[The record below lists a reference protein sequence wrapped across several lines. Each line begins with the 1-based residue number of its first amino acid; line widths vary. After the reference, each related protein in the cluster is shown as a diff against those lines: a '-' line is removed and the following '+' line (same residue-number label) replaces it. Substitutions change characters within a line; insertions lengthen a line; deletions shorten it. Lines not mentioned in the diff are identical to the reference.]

1 MSITRHDIQ
10 SPTSQD
16 VERIQEAVRLLSNG
30 GVLDT
35 SVVPPLARDLMVDVL
50 VKLANGHTLTI
61 QVKDQYLTTTEAAEI
76 LNVSRPFVSK
86 LLNDG
91 KLPFKTVGTH
101 RRILFDELMQ
111 YKRNQDERSNQ
122 LMAELQ
128 AEAQELNMGY

>member
-1 MSITRHDIQ
+1 MSVTRYDTHP
-10 SPTSQD
+10 PTSQD

-35 SVVPPLARDLMVDVL
+35 SSVPPLARDLLVDVL
-50 VKLANGHTLTI
+50 VKFAKGHTLAI
-61 QVKDQYLTTTEAAEI
+61 QVKDQYLTTTEAAEV

-86 LLNDG
+86 LLNEG

-101 RRILFDELMQ
+101 RRIRFDELMQ
-111 YKRNQDERSNQ
+111 YKQQQDERSNQ

-128 AEAQELNMGY
+128 AEAQELDMGY